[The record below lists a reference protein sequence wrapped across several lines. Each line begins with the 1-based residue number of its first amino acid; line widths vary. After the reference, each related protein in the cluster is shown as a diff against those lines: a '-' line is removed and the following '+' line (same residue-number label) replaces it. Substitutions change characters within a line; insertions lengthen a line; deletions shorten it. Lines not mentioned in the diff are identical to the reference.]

1 MHTPSLVSV
10 LVAISSVLAH
20 PHIHQE
26 QRREIQI
33 IGRQQ
38 SATVVARETSAD
50 LELLAAGNKE
60 FRDHI
65 DTIDP
70 GHLQRLNDKGQSPPF
85 MFLGCSDS
93 RVSEG
98 TVFNAKPGVLF
109 TARNIANQFLG
120 ADTNTQSV
128 LSYAVAGLGVK
139 HVIVMGHYNCG
150 GIGAAIASPP
160 SAQVDAA
167 NAAIQNW
174 VEPIR
179 EIFQTSERPE
189 IVKLR
194 TKNAGLSTIKAPDSN
209 DPGFRALV
217 EENIKASVRRIADDS
232 VITNHYALLKSGAG
246 NSTTTHKK
254 SPISDLFIHGWVY
267 DLATGEVRDLGVS
280 VGPPGKTIPTPP
292 FAPVAKS
299 VA

>member
-1 MHTPSLVSV
+1 
-10 LVAISSVLAH
+10 
-20 PHIHQE
+20 
-26 QRREIQI
+26 
-33 IGRQQ
+33 
-38 SATVVARETSAD
+38 
-50 LELLAAGNKE
+50 
-60 FRDHI
+60 
-65 DTIDP
+65 
-70 GHLQRLNDKGQSPPF
+70 

-98 TVFNAKPGVLF
+98 IVFNAMPGMLF
-109 TARNIANQFLG
+109 TTRNIANQFLS
-120 ADTNTQSV
+120 ADANAQAV

-150 GIGAAIASPP
+150 GVEAAIASAP

-174 VEPIR
+174 IEPIR
-179 EIFQTSERPE
+179 EIFHTSDRPE

-194 TKNAGLSTIKAPDSN
+194 TKNAGLTTIKTPDSN

-232 VITNHYALLKSGAG
+232 VITNHFALLKSGSG
-246 NSTTTHKK
+246 NSTDTHEK
-254 SPISDLFIHGWVY
+254 SPSNDLFIHGWVY
-267 DLATGEVRDLGVS
+267 DLASGEVRDLGVS

-292 FAPVAKS
+292 FPAVAKS
-299 VA
+299 AA